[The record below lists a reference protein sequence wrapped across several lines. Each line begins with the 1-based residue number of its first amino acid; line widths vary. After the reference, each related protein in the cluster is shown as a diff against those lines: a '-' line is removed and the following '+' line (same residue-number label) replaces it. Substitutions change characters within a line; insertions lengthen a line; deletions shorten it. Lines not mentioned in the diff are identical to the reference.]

1 MKNLVK
7 EIAVR
12 AVGLFLATFFAGTG
26 VGAIATNGDWLLGSI
41 IGVGAAFAI
50 VLTMIGVSMTWSGG
64 LTALDVANAFRAAVA
79 KSAEGNENLQAALE
93 VAEDG
98 NFDWDNVD
106 FDDTDPDNDGDDD
119 PEELAADIAE
129 FEKDEPNYGS
139 SVKGPGPSAI

>member
-1 MKNLVK
+1 MKQLIK
-7 EIAVR
+7 DIIIR

-79 KSAEGNENLQAALE
+79 KSAEGNENLKSALE

-98 NFDWDNVD
+98 NFD
-106 FDDTDPDNDGDDD
+106 FDDVEFEDSDDD
-119 PEELAADIAE
+119 LY
-129 FEKDEPNYGS
+129 K
-139 SVKGPGPSAI
+139 K